1 MENKTVIITGGN
13 SGLGYECVKTIS
25 RATKNWFIVI
35 ASRNLEKSLQVKEDI
50 LKEFPDQEI
59 DVLNLDLASLQSV
72 QDFVVKFKEQKY
84 PPLYGLICNSGILI
98 REGIKKSAEGHEM
111 TFAVNHLGHFLLT
124 NLLIDEFQPM
134 AKIIVVSSNM
144 HNSSIRE
151 GKMAPAEFIGVENL
165 AAVDGKNTL
174 DGFRRYS
181 TSKLCN
187 LLFTYELD
195 RIFKEQKKQITVN
208 AFDPGFSPGTGLTA
222 GGSRFMSFMMGSWFM
237 KFMMWVM
244 GIVTSTP
251 KKSGK
256 AMARLLLDS
265 ELDSVSGKYFQ
276 INKEINSSPDS
287 YNLSYAQEL
296 WGKSVKMLNLE
307 ARNKLSI

>member
-1 MENKTVIITGGN
+1 MKSKTVIITGGN
-13 SGLGYECVKTIS
+13 SGLGYECVKTIA
-25 RATKNWFIVI
+25 RANKKWFIVI
-35 ASRNLEKSLQVKEDI
+35 ASRNMEKSSQVKNEI

-59 DVLNLDLASLQSV
+59 AVLNLDLASLQSV
-72 QDFVVKFKEQKY
+72 RDFVIEFKEQKY

-111 TFAVNHLGHFLLT
+111 TFAVNHLGHFLLSS
-124 NLLIDEFQPM
+124 LLIDEFQPT

-144 HNSSIRE
+144 HNSAIRE
-151 GKMAPAEFIGVENL
+151 GKMAPAQFIGVENL
-165 AAVDGKNTL
+165 ASVDDKNTL

-187 LLFTYELD
+187 LLFAYQLD
-195 RIFKEQKKQITVN
+195 RNLKAEKRQITVN
-208 AFDPGFSPGTGLTA
+208 SFDPGFSPGTGLMT
-222 GGSRFMSFMMGSWFM
+222 GGGRFRNFMMGSWFM
-237 KFMMWVM
+237 KLMMRVM

-256 AMARLLLDS
+256 AMARLLLDP
-265 ELDSVSGKYFQ
+265 ELNSVSGKYFQ
-276 INKEINSSPDS
+276 INKEIKSSPDS

-296 WGKSVKMLNLE
+296 WEKSATMVKLDV
-307 ARNKLSI
+307 RN

>member
-1 MENKTVIITGGN
+1 MKNKTVIITGGN
-13 SGLGYECVKTIS
+13 SGLGYECVKTIY
-25 RATKNWFIVI
+25 RANKNWFIVI

-50 LKEFPDQEI
+50 LKEFPGQEI
-59 DVLNLDLASLQSV
+59 EVLNLDLASLQSV
-72 QDFVVKFKEQKY
+72 RDFIVEFKEQKY
-84 PPLYGLICNSGILI
+84 PPLYGLICNSGILM
-98 REGIKKSAEGHEM
+98 REGIKKSADGHEM

-144 HNSSIRE
+144 HNSTIRE
-151 GKMAPAEFIGVENL
+151 GKMAPAEFIGTENL
-165 AAVDGKNTL
+165 ASVDAKNIL

-187 LLFTYELD
+187 LLFAYELD
-195 RIFKEQKKQITVN
+195 RNFKAQKKQITVN
-208 AFDPGFSPGTGLTA
+208 SFDPGFSPGTGLKA
-222 GGSRFMSFMMGSWFM
+222 GGGRFRNFIMGSWFM

-244 GIVTSTP
+244 GVVTSTP

-256 AMARLLLDS
+256 AMARLLLDP
-265 ELDSVSGKYFQ
+265 ELNSVSGKYFQ
-276 INKEINSSPDS
+276 INKEIKSSPDS

-296 WGKSVKMLNLE
+296 WEKSAKMVKLE
-307 ARNKLSI
+307 ARN